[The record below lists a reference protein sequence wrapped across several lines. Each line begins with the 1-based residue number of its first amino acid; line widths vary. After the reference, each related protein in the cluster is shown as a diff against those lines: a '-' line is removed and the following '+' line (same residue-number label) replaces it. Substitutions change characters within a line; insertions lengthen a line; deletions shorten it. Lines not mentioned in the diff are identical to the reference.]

1 MHVLYNKLKYNN
13 KVIGWINYIL
23 MLKIILK
30 MNNLYLMNKIKK
42 YLDYVLI
49 IDKNLNILEKY
60 IGILLL

>member
-1 MHVLYNKLKYNN
+1 
-13 KVIGWINYIL
+13 
-23 MLKIILK
+23 

-60 IGILLL
+60 IGILLLQIKMINNKEIIYNKIII

>member
-49 IDKNLNILEKY
+49 IDKNHNILEKY